1 MEILTI
7 SLFDG
12 PRTRAG
18 LAEGFLTDDKA
29 LYERLIGPL
38 ESQMMRCV
46 WRIVRHPD
54 LAEDALQDALLIIWK
69 KLRLIRIH
77 PNPQALILK
86 ICTDAAFDVL
96 RRKERI
102 RRREEPYPARELP
115 IPDGRPGEDV
125 LERKEI
131 EGEVLAAI
139 ARLPRKQAAAV
150 LMRIIQ
156 DQSYR
161 AIAQALGCRET
172 TARIHVSKGRAKL
185 SRQLSHLSSKS
196 TEEVS
201 L

>member
-1 MEILTI
+1 M
-7 SLFDG
+7 
-12 PRTRAG
+12 
-18 LAEGFLTDDKA
+18 
-29 LYERLIGPL
+29 
-38 ESQMMRCV
+38 
-46 WRIVRHPD
+46 
-54 LAEDALQDALLIIWK
+54 
-69 KLRLIRIH
+69 
-77 PNPQALILK
+77 
-86 ICTDAAFDVL
+86 
-96 RRKERI
+96 
-102 RRREEPYPARELP
+102 
-115 IPDGRPGEDV
+115 
-125 LERKEI
+125 ERKEI